1 VKRDF
6 VLVTHH
12 VSRIIGY
19 NGRMLLDTN
28 SPLYWQESYANGRIP
43 WDLGQPTPVFARLA
57 ASGSYPPGKM
67 IVLGAGRG
75 HDARLFARHGF
86 AVTAVDFAPH
96 AADAMRE
103 LNDPANPVQIL
114 QKDIF
119 ELDGAWNGRF
129 DYLLEYTCFCAIDPA
144 RRGDYAALAAR
155 LLKPG
160 GLYIG
165 LAFPIGKRPGGPPFV
180 VQPDIV
186 IELLTEHGFKLQ
198 HREFPPDSVPSRQN
212 IEELIILK
220 KQRDQKSNHEFYE

>member
-1 VKRDF
+1 M
-6 VLVTHH
+6 T
-12 VSRIIGY
+12 
-19 NGRMLLDTN
+19 LDSN
-28 SPLYWQESYANGRIP
+28 SPQYWQMSYANGRVP
-43 WDLGQPTPVFARLA
+43 WDLGRSTPTFARLA
-57 ASGSYPPGKM
+57 ASGAYLPGRM

-86 AVTAVDFAPH
+86 VVTAVDFAAEAVATMH
-96 AADAMRE
+96 E
-103 LNDPANPVQIL
+103 LNDPANPVQLL

-119 ELDGAWNGRF
+119 ELDEKWNGRF

-160 GLYIG
+160 ALYIG

-180 VQPDIV
+180 VQPDAV

-212 IEELIILK
+212 IEELIIL
-220 KQRDQKSNHEFYE
+220 QK

>member
-1 VKRDF
+1 
-6 VLVTHH
+6 
-12 VSRIIGY
+12 
-19 NGRMLLDTN
+19 MLLDTN
-28 SPLYWQESYANGRIP
+28 SPQYWQESYANGRVP
-43 WDLGQPTPVFARLA
+43 WDLGHPTPVFARLV
-57 ASGSYPPGKM
+57 ASGDYPPGEM

-86 AVTAVDFAPH
+86 MVTAVDFAPQ
-96 AADAMRE
+96 AIEAMRE
-103 LNDPANPVQIL
+103 LDDPAHPVQIV

-119 ELDGAWNGRF
+119 ELGEDWNGRF

-144 RRGDYAALAAR
+144 RRGDYAAFAAR

-165 LAFPIGKRPGGPPFV
+165 LAFPIGKRPGGPPYV
-180 VQPDIV
+180 VQPDAV
-186 IELLTEHGFKLQ
+186 IELLTEHGFNLQ

-220 KQRDQKSNHEFYE
+220 KQSRI

>member
-1 VKRDF
+1 MVPDSNTPKF
-6 VLVTHH
+6 
-12 VSRIIGY
+12 
-19 NGRMLLDTN
+19 
-28 SPLYWQESYANGRIP
+28 WQESYAHGRIP

-67 IVLGAGRG
+67 VVLGAGRG

-86 AVTAVDFAPH
+86 AVTAVDFASE
-96 AADAMRE
+96 AVSAMQE
-103 LNDPANPVQIL
+103 LNDPAHPVQIV
-114 QKDIF
+114 QGDIF
-119 ELDGAWNGRF
+119 ELDEAWNGRF

-165 LAFPIGKRPGGPPFV
+165 LAFPIGTRPGGPPFV
-180 VQPDIV
+180 VQPDAM
-186 IELLTEHGFKLQ
+186 IELLTEHEFKLL

-220 KQRDQKSNHEFYE
+220 R